1 MRRCSRSFFCASVSL
16 GCRLKNSLQL
26 ALLCLRTSSLVGN
39 RIFPKDNRTN
49 TILNGERLNCHRRLC
64 GAANECSGE
73 NSILANIT
81 CSRCRPELTF
91 RTACDSALFEAR
103 YHALE
108 FAVSR
113 SRSYLLLNGGVSGM
127 IFKNLRTNAFR
138 IKSFRVFSEKKG

>member
-1 MRRCSRSFFCASVSL
+1 MSRCSSSFFSASVSL
-16 GCRLKNSLQL
+16 RCRLKNSLQL
-26 ALLCLRTSSLVGN
+26 ALLCLRTSPLLGS

-81 CSRCRPELTF
+81 CSRCRPELAF
-91 RTACDSALFEAR
+91 RTACDSALFDAR

-113 SRSYLLLNGGVSGM
+113 SRTSLLLEAGVPGK
-127 IFKNLRTNAFR
+127 ILKNLRTSAFR